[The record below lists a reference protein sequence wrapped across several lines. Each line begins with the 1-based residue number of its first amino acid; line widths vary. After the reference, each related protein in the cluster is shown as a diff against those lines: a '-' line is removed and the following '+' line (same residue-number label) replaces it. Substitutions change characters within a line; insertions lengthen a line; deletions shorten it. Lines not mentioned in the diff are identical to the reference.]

1 MPTTRKVNP
10 ALMQPYKLSADL
22 QAVVG
27 PGPLPR
33 SQVTK
38 KVWEYIKAQ
47 GLQDQKNKRMI
58 NADEK
63 LKVLFSGKM
72 QISMF
77 EMAKFLNAHL
87 TKA

>member
-1 MPTTRKVNP
+1 MPTRKVNP

-27 PGPLPR
+27 AGPMPR

-58 NADEK
+58 NTDAK
-63 LKVLFSGKM
+63 LKAIFNNKA

-77 EMAKFLNAHL
+77 EMGGFLNPHL
-87 TKA
+87 TKM